1 MPGTNQIIKKGQHVI
16 IPTYAIHHDADYFPD
31 PERYDPNRFSDEE
44 SKNRTPYSYLPFGD
58 GPRSCIGLRFGMIQ
72 AKVGLASLLRDF
84 KFHKCEKS
92 VYPMIFNPKQHI
104 LMPKDGMWLKVEKYN

>member
-16 IPTYAIHHDADYFPD
+16 IPTYAIQHDPEHYPD
-31 PERYDPNRFSDEE
+31 PETYDPMRFSEEE
-44 SKNRTPYSYLPFGD
+44 SKKRNPFSYLPFGD

-84 KFHKCEKS
+84 KFNKCSKS
-92 VYPMIFNPKQHI
+92 VFPMVFNPQQHI
-104 LMPKDGMWLKVEKYN
+104 LMPKGGMWLNVEKYN